1 MRETGNVVTIGDP
14 VEMKRTRRKT
24 DTNLVVS
31 KI

>member
-1 MRETGNVVTIGDP
+1 MRETGNVVTVDGA
-14 VEMKRTRRKT
+14 VVMKRTRLKT